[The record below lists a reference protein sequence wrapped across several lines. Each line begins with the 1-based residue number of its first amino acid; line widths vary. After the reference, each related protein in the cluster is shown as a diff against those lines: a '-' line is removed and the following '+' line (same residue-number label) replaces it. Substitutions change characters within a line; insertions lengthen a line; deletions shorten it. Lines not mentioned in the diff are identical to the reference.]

1 MENFDFNI
9 SVWRHRYSLDNNV
22 QKDIYACSYSHMID
36 PQHVL
41 AEVNKLSQQIL

>member
-1 MENFDFNI
+1 MPEQLGHGETLCT
-9 SVWRHRYSLDNNV
+9 V
-22 QKDIYACSYSHMID
+22 D